1 VRSADDCD
9 KDDVD
14 MRILYSHRIQSRDGQ
29 SVHVEDLV
37 AAFRA
42 AGHEVMVVGPS
53 FYDKTGFGAET
64 TWVARLR
71 AILPGAA
78 GELAELAYNIPAWWR
93 LRQAAVAFRP
103 DVIYERYNLYYLAGM
118 WVARERRIPFLVEV
132 NAPLAE
138 ERIAHGGL
146 RLGALARWAERAV
159 WRTADRI
166 FAVTH
171 VLGARIT
178 AVGVAPDRLIITP
191 NGIDLARFH
200 ERTAPPRPRAVLG
213 FIGFVRPWH
222 GLEPVIDELGRSAE
236 KFDFVIAGEGPARST
251 LEAMVARYALQ
262 SHVHFAGLVP
272 RDAVPGFLAG
282 IDIALQ
288 PRAVDYASPLK
299 LFEYM
304 AAGCAI
310 VAPDQPNLR
319 EILVDDETALLFEPE
334 NWGALWSCIAR
345 LAADPALRARL
356 GAAARAEIIRRDL
369 TWAGNAR
376 RIVGS
381 VNR

>member
-1 VRSADDCD
+1 
-9 KDDVD
+9 

-37 AAFRA
+37 AALRA
-42 AGHEVMVVGPS
+42 AGHEVRVVGPS
-53 FYDKTGFGAET
+53 FYESTGFGAET

-71 AILPGAA
+71 AVLPGAL
-78 GELAELAYNIPAWWR
+78 GELAELAYNVPAWWR
-93 LRQAAVAFRP
+93 LRQAAREFNP
-103 DVIYERYNLYYLAGM
+103 DFIYERYNLYYLAGM
-118 WVARERRIPFLVEV
+118 WLARQRNIPFLVEV
-132 NAPLAE
+132 NAPLAA

-146 RLGALARWAERAV
+146 KLGGLARWAERTV
-159 WRTADRI
+159 WRAADRV
-166 FAVTH
+166 FAVTA
-171 VLGARIT
+171 VLGARMT
-178 AVGVAPDRLIITP
+178 AVGVAPGRVVITP
-191 NGIDLARFH
+191 NGIDLARFA
-200 ERTAPPRPRAVLG
+200 ERQAGVGREPGGERRAVLG

-222 GLEPVIDELGRSAE
+222 GIEPVIEALAASPER
-236 KFDFVIAGEGPARST
+236 FDFIIAGEGPARAS
-251 LEAMVARYALQ
+251 LEAMVAAHGLGDY
-262 SHVHFAGLVP
+262 VTFAGLVA
-272 RDAVPGFLAG
+272 RDAVPAFLAG

-319 EILVDDETALLFEPE
+319 EILVDGETALLFEPE
-334 NWGALWSCIAR
+334 NWEALWRCIAR
-345 LAADPALRARL
+345 LASDPALRARL

-376 RIVGS
+376 RVVAS
-381 VNR
+381 LAP

>member
-1 VRSADDCD
+1 
-9 KDDVD
+9 

-42 AGHEVMVVGPS
+42 AGHEVLVVGPS
-53 FYDKTGFGAET
+53 FYENTGFGAET
-64 TWVARLR
+64 SWVARLR
-71 AILPGAA
+71 AVLPGAI

-93 LRQAAVAFRP
+93 LRQAAGTFRP
-103 DVIYERYNLYYLAGM
+103 DIIYERYNLYYLAGM
-118 WVARERRIPFLVEV
+118 WLARERRIPFLVEV

-146 RLGALARWAERAV
+146 KLGGLARWAERAV
-159 WRTADRI
+159 WRAADRI
-166 FAVTH
+166 FAVTQ
-171 VLGARIT
+171 VLGDRIT
-178 AVGVAPDRLIITP
+178 AVGVAPQRLIITP
-191 NGIDLARFH
+191 NGIDLARFP
-200 ERTAPPRPRAVLG
+200 ERTPPTSARAVLG

-222 GLEPVIDELGRSAE
+222 GIEPVIEALARSPD
-236 KFDFVIAGEGPARST
+236 KFDFVIAGEGPARPT
-251 LEAMVARYALQ
+251 LEAMVAAHGLQ
-262 SHVHFAGLVP
+262 SHVRFAGLVA

-310 VAPDQPNLR
+310 IAPDQPNLR
-319 EILVDDETALLFEPE
+319 EILVDGETALLFEPE
-334 NWGALWSCIAR
+334 NWDALWSCIAR

-376 RIVGS
+376 RVVAS
-381 VNR
+381 LSP

>member
-1 VRSADDCD
+1 
-9 KDDVD
+9 

-42 AGHEVMVVGPS
+42 AGHEVLVVGPA
-53 FYDKTGFGAET
+53 FYQSTGFGAET

-71 AILPGAA
+71 ALLPGAL
-78 GELAELAYNIPAWWR
+78 GELAELGYNIPAWWR
-93 LRQAAVAFRP
+93 LRRAARDFNP
-103 DVIYERYNLYYLAGM
+103 DFIYERYNLYYLAGT
-118 WVARERRIPFLVEV
+118 WVARQRKIPFLVEV
-132 NAPLAE
+132 NSPLAE

-146 RLGALARWAERAV
+146 QLGGLARWAERVV
-159 WRTADRI
+159 WRAADRV
-166 FAVTH
+166 FAVTA

-178 AVGVAPDRLIITP
+178 AVGVAPDRVVITP
-191 NGIDLARFH
+191 NGIDLARFP
-200 ERTAPPRPRAVLG
+200 ERPPAPVRRAVLG
-213 FIGFVRPWH
+213 FIGFVRAWH
-222 GLEPVIDELGRSAE
+222 GLEPVIEALAASTDR
-236 KFDFVIAGEGPARST
+236 FDFIVAGEGPARPA
-251 LEAMVARYALQ
+251 LEAMVAAHGLGDCVR
-262 SHVHFAGLVP
+262 FAGLVP
-272 RDAVPGFLAG
+272 REAVPGFLAG

-319 EILVDDETALLFEPE
+319 EILVDGETALLFEPE
-334 NWGALWSCIAR
+334 NWAALWACIAR
-345 LAADPALRARL
+345 LAADPALRGRL
-356 GAAARAEIIRRDL
+356 GSAARAEIIRRDL

-376 RIVGS
+376 RV
-381 VNR
+381 VAALAP

>member
-1 VRSADDCD
+1 
-9 KDDVD
+9 

>member
-1 VRSADDCD
+1 
-9 KDDVD
+9 

-29 SVHVEDLV
+29 SVHLEDLV

-42 AGHEVMVVGPS
+42 AGHEVLVVGPS
-53 FYDKTGFGAET
+53 FYAATGFGAET
-64 TWVARLR
+64 NWVAKLR
-71 AILPGAA
+71 AFLPGAI
-78 GELAELAYNIPAWWR
+78 GELAELAYNIPAWWQ
-93 LRQAAVAFRP
+93 LRQAAARFNP
-103 DVIYERYNLYYLAGM
+103 DFIYERYNLFYLAGM
-118 WVARERRIPFLVEV
+118 WLARERRIPFLVEV
-132 NAPLAE
+132 NSPLAE

-146 RLGALARWAERAV
+146 KLGGLARWAERAV
-159 WRTADRI
+159 WRAADRV

-178 AVGVAPDRLIITP
+178 AVGVDPSRLVITP
-191 NGIDLARFH
+191 NGINLDRFSPRLAATGHRV
-200 ERTAPPRPRAVLG
+200 VLG

-222 GLEPVIDELGRSAE
+222 GIEPVIEALAASPDR
-236 KFDFVIAGEGPARST
+236 FDFVIAGEGPARAS
-251 LEAMVARYALQ
+251 LEAMVAKADLGA
-262 SHVHFAGLVP
+262 HVTFAGLVA
-272 RDAVPGFLAG
+272 RDTVPGFLAG

-319 EILVDDETALLFEPE
+319 EILVDGETALLFEPE
-334 NWGALWSCIAR
+334 NWDALWACIAR

-356 GAAARAEIIRRDL
+356 GTAARAAVIEQDY

-376 RIVGS
+376 RV
-381 VNR
+381 VAALPQ

>member
-1 VRSADDCD
+1 
-9 KDDVD
+9 

-42 AGHEVMVVGPS
+42 AGHEVLVVGPS
-53 FYDKTGFGAET
+53 FYESTGFGAET

-71 AILPGAA
+71 AALPGAI

-93 LRQAAVAFRP
+93 LRGAAAAFNP
-103 DVIYERYNLYYLAGM
+103 DLIYERYNLFYLAGM
-118 WVARERRIPFLVEV
+118 WLARERKIPFLVEV
-132 NAPLAE
+132 NSPLAE

-146 RLGALARWAERAV
+146 KLHGLARWTERAV
-159 WRTADRI
+159 WRAATRV
-166 FAVTH
+166 FAVTK

-178 AVGVAPDRLIITP
+178 AVGVDPSNLVITP
-191 NGIDLARFH
+191 NGINLDRF
-200 ERTAPPRPRAVLG
+200 PPRPPTTGRRAVLG

-222 GLEPVIDELGRSAE
+222 GIEPVITALAE
-236 KFDFVIAGEGPARST
+236 SPDKFDFVIAGEGPARPI
-251 LEAMVARYALQ
+251 LESMVASAGLAA
-262 SHVHFAGLVP
+262 HVSFAGLVA
-272 RDAVPGFLAG
+272 REAVPAFLAG

-319 EILVDDETALLFEPE
+319 EILVDGETALLFEPE
-334 NWGALWSCIAR
+334 NWAALWACIAR
-345 LAADPALRARL
+345 LAADPALRTRL
-356 GAAARAEIIRRDL
+356 GQAARAEVIGRDY

-376 RIVGS
+376 RVIAS
-381 VNR
+381 LPS